1 MPVSKK
7 NTATNEPIE
16 SHRKVTAGSDR
27 SFGIVFAIVFMLIGF
42 APLTHGEI
50 RWWAVTVAAAFAF
63 LAFVARVLLRPL
75 NRLWFL
81 FGLALHHVVNP
92 IVMGFLYYG
101 AVVPMGLL
109 LRALGKDLLRLKR
122 SDETASY
129 WITREPPGPPPG
141 SMSKQF

>member
-1 MPVSKK
+1 M
-7 NTATNEPIE
+7 ATNEPTQ
-16 SHRKVTAGSDR
+16 SHRKVIAGSDR
-27 SFGIVFAIVFMLIGF
+27 SFGIVFAVVFAVIGLL
-42 APLTHGEI
+42 PLAHGEI
-50 RWWAVTVAAAFAF
+50 RSWALIVAAAFAIC
-63 LAFVARVLLRPL
+63 AFTVPQMLRPL
-75 NRLWFL
+75 NRLWLL

-122 SDETASY
+122 SDKSTSY